1 MKILRIFFLSLV
13 VASCNAPQAVY
24 DYDERV
30 DHSQFRSYD
39 FYPELVSGLSPLDE
53 DRLLASLEAGMREKG
68 ISNSH
73 QPDLFLNFYTEEYQQ
88 RSRNN
93 LGIGIGGGG
102 GNIGVGVSG
111 GIPLGGSETYLRLT
125 FDLIDAQN
133 DELIWQAVVDSK
145 FDRNASPEQR
155 RSRFDRIV
163 AKALEGYPPEK

>member
-1 MKILRIFFLSLV
+1 MEILRIFFLSLV
-13 VASCNAPQAVY
+13 LASCNAPQAVY

-53 DRLLASLEAGMREKG
+53 DRLRASLELGMRNKV
-68 ISNSH
+68 ISKADP
-73 QPDLFLNFYTEEYQQ
+73 PDLFLNFYTEEYQQ

-133 DELIWQAVVDSK
+133 DELIWQAVVDSE
-145 FDRNASPEQR
+145 FDRTASPKQR
-155 RSRFDRIV
+155 RSRFDKIV